1 VELARQTKPDLAFLD
16 IRMPTMTGP
25 EAAHEIANER
35 AIPMIILS
43 AYSDARTV
51 DEAIRAPVFHY
62 LVKPVDPDDL
72 APAIAVAKAR
82 FEEWLDARRQKEM
95 LELRLEERKIIER
108 AKGLLMDSRGLSEKE
123 AYRFLQ
129 KTSQDKNTPMV
140 ELARKLLLAA
150 PLLQKEQSV
159 RVSSTQGTP
168 AEAERDTASQRDAA
182 HRGSAEPATIL
193 VVDDEPMAR
202 QMFTDMLEAKGFR
215 VVSVARGEEVFSF
228 LHEVDLVLL
237 DAMLPGRDGWA

>member
-1 VELARQTKPDLAFLD
+1 MSESLRVLIADDEALHNLALTSQLETLGHQVVATASNGREAVELARQTKPDLAFLD

-150 PLLQKEQSV
+150 PLLQKE
-159 RVSSTQGTP
+159 
-168 AEAERDTASQRDAA
+168 
-182 HRGSAEPATIL
+182 
-193 VVDDEPMAR
+193 
-202 QMFTDMLEAKGFR
+202 
-215 VVSVARGEEVFSF
+215 
-228 LHEVDLVLL
+228 
-237 DAMLPGRDGWA
+237 